1 MRKLFALFMAAALT
15 AQMLV
20 PAWAEGFP
28 VDPDSAGEPTEEIVY
43 DEPTEDLDAVGD
55 PDPAGTQAEE
65 TVYEEPVDDPSIG
78 DSRACRGGEIRR
90 DP

>member
-20 PAWAEGFP
+20 PVWAEGYP
-28 VDPDSAGEPTEEIVY
+28 VDPDSAGEPTEEVVY

-55 PDPAGTQAEE
+55 PDPAGAENAKE
-65 TVYEEPVDDPSIG
+65 TPDTNEENEEADEP
-78 DSRACRGGEIRR
+78 AGESGAEAA
-90 DP
+90 P

>member
-20 PAWAEGFP
+20 PVWAEGYP

-55 PDPAGTQAEE
+55 PDPAGALAEE
-65 TVYEEPVDDPSIG
+65 IG
-78 DSRACRGGEIRR
+78 RAHV
-90 DP
+90 

>member
-43 DEPTEDLDAVGD
+43 DEPTEDLDAVG
-55 PDPAGTQAEE
+55 
-65 TVYEEPVDDPSIG
+65 
-78 DSRACRGGEIRR
+78 IRTLPGR
-90 DP
+90 WQKRLFMRNP